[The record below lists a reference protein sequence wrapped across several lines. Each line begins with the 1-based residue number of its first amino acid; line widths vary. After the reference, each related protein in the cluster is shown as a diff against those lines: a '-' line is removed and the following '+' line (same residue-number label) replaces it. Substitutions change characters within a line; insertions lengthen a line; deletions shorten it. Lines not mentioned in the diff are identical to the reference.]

1 MSQPSPIRGN
11 NPFGDYDLQR
21 TASRGFTL
29 IELLVVIAIIA
40 ILAALLLPALARAQ
54 DKARRISCL
63 NNTRQMGL
71 GSQMY
76 AEDDSKGRLTGTLKT
91 APVDQQA
98 DDDMNWLY
106 GLGGQG
112 YIKNVHT
119 FVCPATRN
127 AVDTNKKYQAFYQ
140 GQLLEKLVDLEK
152 KASGKNATNGHSYEV
167 FGCWYNAS
175 ANYPRKTTRSVPSYA
190 KHSDPMKGHIAGP
203 SGTFVIMDGMEPY
216 KPDWPWQNYPNP
228 NCNHGKEGGNVVFA
242 DGHCEWIGRAK
253 WNSRYELSEDHGVQL
268 TPYN

>member
-11 NPFGDYDLQR
+11 DPHGNYDFQR

-40 ILAALLLPALARAQ
+40 ILAALLLPALSRAQ
-54 DKARRISCL
+54 AKARRISCL
-63 NNTRQMGL
+63 NNTRQLGL

-76 AEDDSKGRLTGTLKT
+76 ADDDSKGRLTGTLKT

-106 GLGGQG
+106 GFGSSG
-112 YIKNVHT
+112 YIKNVGT
-119 FVCPATRN
+119 FVCSTTRN
-127 AVDTNKKYQAFYQ
+127 AVDPNRKYQVLYQ

-152 KASGKNATNGHSYEV
+152 KATGRTATNGHSYEV
-167 FGCWYNAS
+167 FGCWFNKS
-175 ANYPRKTTRSVPSYA
+175 ANYPRKTTRSVPGYA
-190 KHSDPMKGHIAGP
+190 KHSDPMKGNIAGP
-203 SGTFVIMDGMEPY
+203 SGTFVIMDGMEPHN
-216 KPDWPWQNYPNP
+216 PDWPWQNYPNP
-228 NCNHGKEGGNVVFA
+228 YYGHGKDGGNVVFA
-242 DGHCEWIGRAK
+242 DGHSEWIGRAK
-253 WNSRYELSEDHGVQL
+253 WNYRYELSEDHGGPL

>member
-91 APVDQQA
+91 TPVDQQA

-106 GLGGQG
+106 GLGSLG
-112 YIKNVHT
+112 YVKS
-119 FVCPATRN
+119 
-127 AVDTNKKYQAFYQ
+127 
-140 GQLLEKLVDLEK
+140 L
-152 KASGKNATNGHSYEV
+152 
-167 FGCWYNAS
+167 
-175 ANYPRKTTRSVPSYA
+175 
-190 KHSDPMKGHIAGP
+190 
-203 SGTFVIMDGMEPY
+203 GTFTR
-216 KPDWPWQNYPNP
+216 
-228 NCNHGKEGGNVVFA
+228 A
-242 DGHCEWIGRAK
+242 ALSTRGRAK
-253 WNSRYELSEDHGVQL
+253 SSFLSVNCIVIPNGHCYYMTNAGQSETRNGFGFPML
-268 TPYN
+268 A